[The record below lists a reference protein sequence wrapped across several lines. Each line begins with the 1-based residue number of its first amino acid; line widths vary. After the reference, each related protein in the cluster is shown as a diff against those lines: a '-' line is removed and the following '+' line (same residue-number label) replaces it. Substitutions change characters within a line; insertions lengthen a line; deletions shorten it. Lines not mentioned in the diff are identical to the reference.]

1 MEHIIN
7 KANILWGGI
16 AVFLATFFGEF
27 WYLFLGFLVF
37 NIADYFTGVAK
48 AKYTNTENSN
58 KGLKG
63 IIKKVGYWL
72 VIAIAFFV
80 ARSLIDMEKIVG
92 IDLGITIYF
101 GWFTLA
107 VFIINEIRSI
117 LENLTLL
124 GVNVPSFLT
133 KGLEVASKKINESG
147 DKK

>member
-1 MEHIIN
+1 MAGDCHS
-7 KANILWGGI
+7 L
-16 AVFLATFFGEF
+16 
-27 WYLFLGFLVF
+27 
-37 NIADYFTGVAK
+37 
-48 AKYTNTENSN
+48 
-58 KGLKG
+58 
-63 IIKKVGYWL
+63 
-72 VIAIAFFV
+72 FV

>member
-1 MEHIIN
+1 M
-7 KANILWGGI
+7 
-16 AVFLATFFGEF
+16 
-27 WYLFLGFLVF
+27 
-37 NIADYFTGVAK
+37 
-48 AKYTNTENSN
+48 
-58 KGLKG
+58 
-63 IIKKVGYWL
+63 
-72 VIAIAFFV
+72 IAIAFFV

-133 KGLEVASKKINESG
+133 KGWQDAATTLHASG
-147 DKK
+147 DKQGIPL